1 MSIRPLITVI
11 GAALASLAFAST
23 ASAAP
28 STPIMQPI
36 PKYACGNVT
45 AAWTPSAPDP
55 GGTILGYRL
64 NLFDLTDGSTANFAS
79 TTLSAPVPGL
89 VANHKYVVRVRA
101 VQYLNGAIQYSLP
114 SGRAFQKTCL
124 FIDPSKWANEYVE
137 YNPWECWV
145 CNPIEG
151 LRIEDPVIQRAVAA
165 AKLPGPERFAGMQI
179 EADGA
184 ISFR

>member
-1 MSIRPLITVI
+1 MSIRPLIALI

-23 ASAAP
+23 ASATP
-28 STPIMQPI
+28 STPIMHPI

-45 AAWTPSAPDP
+45 AAWTPSTPDP

-64 NLFDLTDGSTANFAS
+64 NLADLTAGTSANLS
-79 TTLSAPVPGL
+79 TTGLSIPLPGL
-89 VANHKYVVRVRA
+89 VANHQYVVRVRA
-101 VQYLNGAIQYSLP
+101 VQYLNGAVQYSLP

>member
-1 MSIRPLITVI
+1 M
-11 GAALASLAFAST
+11 
-23 ASAAP
+23 
-28 STPIMQPI
+28 
-36 PKYACGNVT
+36 
-45 AAWTPSAPDP
+45 
-55 GGTILGYRL
+55 
-64 NLFDLTDGSTANFAS
+64 
-79 TTLSAPVPGL
+79 PGL

-145 CNPIEG
+145 CGPLEG
-151 LRIEDPVIQRAVAA
+151 LTSRTPSSERPRRASRPSASPACEIER
-165 AKLPGPERFAGMQI
+165 
-179 EADGA
+179 DGA